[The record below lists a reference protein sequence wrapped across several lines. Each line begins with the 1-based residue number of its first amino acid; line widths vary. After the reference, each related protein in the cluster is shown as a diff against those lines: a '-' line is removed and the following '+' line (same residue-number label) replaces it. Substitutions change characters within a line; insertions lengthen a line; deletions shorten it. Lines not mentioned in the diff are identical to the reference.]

1 MNFQNVLHNIC
12 NYTHKCLSMVSV
24 WIFLRIAVCNALP
37 IAINNARYKSN
48 FPYNITFRRCEI
60 SSTHHKYFKNS
71 LTYESNLPIR
81 WFFAACD
88 TVRHPGV
95 GKRSAKRNRAFDM
108 PPKGYACTLMYHE
121 REANK
126 GDEEGL
132 VQRVH
137 ERERE
142 NIPSV
147 ELQFRV
153 GWTVDCNHAFHPI
166 QSPCTPSSVSFS
178 FRLNVT
184 IITGKA
190 LHTHAANRGA
200 RRRNYIDISIV
211 SASRLIN

>member
-1 MNFQNVLHNIC
+1 M
-12 NYTHKCLSMVSV
+12 YKCLSMVSV
-24 WIFLRIAVCNALP
+24 WILLRTAVCDALS
-37 IAINNARYKSN
+37 IAINNAKYKSN
-48 FPYNITFRRCEI
+48 FFYNITFRRRDI
-60 SSTHHKYFKNS
+60 SSTHHKYFKDN

-166 QSPCTPSSVSFS
+166 QPPCNPFVCVLLVSLKRNNYYRKS
-178 FRLNVT
+178 AAHAC
-184 IITGKA
+184 GKPRGPPTE
-190 LHTHAANRGA
+190 LHW
-200 RRRNYIDISIV
+200 Y
-211 SASRLIN
+211 